1 MTRVANL
8 GNLQC
13 ELDPTTT
20 PKRIIDTCW
29 KFWKSSMWVDPT
41 TIPLPAIID
50 FPLTMFFSGHFY
62 DCYCWLSSLNYFVVF
77 FWMLF
82 GIGWWAELGVNKDAN
97 THLQE
102 TIKEAFN
109 YTFCTLLTLIIPL
122 AVLSISIYL
131 LKDVI
136 ILGRTTLHCLFNYW

>member
-1 MTRVANL
+1 MTRVDNL

-20 PKRIIDTCW
+20 PKRIIDTCCN
-29 KFWKSSMWVDPT
+29 FWKSSMWVDPT
-41 TIPLPAIID
+41 TTPLPAIID
-50 FPLTMFFSGHFY
+50 FPLTMFFPGHFY

-77 FWMLF
+77 FWMLI
-82 GIGWWAELGVNKDAN
+82 GIGWWAELGVNKDMPIPICKKR
-97 THLQE
+97 L
-102 TIKEAFN
+102 KKLFN
-109 YTFCTLLTLIIPL
+109 YTLLALIIPL

-136 ILGRTTLHCLFNYW
+136 ILGRTPWHCLFNYW